1 MNARHAYVDDLLGM
15 PSEERIVRTL
25 DNTLPAEIPP
35 LPLGAINNVTRARI
49 RHAFA
54 ELAHGNM
61 QHVERWLHE
70 VAQTSPAKAVELFIE
85 LAQFSAPKLK
95 AVAVD
100 VTSKDGSVERLSIAE
115 LQSIVAEQ

>member
-61 QHVERWLHE
+61 DKVQQWLER
-70 VAQTSPAKAVELFIE
+70 VAADHPAKAIELFIE